1 MKIASVFVLSA
12 AIAGFGAVMSVSAP
26 AAFAASPPPAATM
39 PSLDEAA
46 KTLNGEQ
53 PVKPTACEFYKPDA
67 KSKLIGKW
75 SLKQRDD
82 GQDWSGPWDIEFRAD
97 GSWSQI
103 EGEGGYWC
111 QDGKSIFFGFESDP
125 HTTYRGELSHDKAT
139 GTESWNGG
147 GTGIFEIT
155 RLKP

>member
-1 MKIASVFVLSA
+1 MNFASVFVLSA
-12 AIAGFGAVMSVSAP
+12 VIAVMGSATL
-26 AAFAASPPPAATM
+26 AASPPPAATM
-39 PSLDEAA
+39 PSLEDAA
-46 KTLNGEQ
+46 KTLSVEQ
-53 PVKPTACEFYKPDA
+53 PAKPTACEFYKFNA

-111 QDGKSIFFGFESDP
+111 QEGKSIFFGFEADP
-125 HTTYRGELSHDKAT
+125 HTTYRGELSGDKAT

-155 RLKP
+155 RIKP